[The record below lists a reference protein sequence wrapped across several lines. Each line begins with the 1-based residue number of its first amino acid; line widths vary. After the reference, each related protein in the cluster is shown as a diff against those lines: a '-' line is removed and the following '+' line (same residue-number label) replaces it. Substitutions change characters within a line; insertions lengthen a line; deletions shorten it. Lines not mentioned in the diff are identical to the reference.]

1 MDNINIL
8 RIKCIGAYAPFLL
21 QWNYNIIQF
30 VEKLATK
37 VISKYLKIKHDK
49 KYFKYG
55 KST

>member
-1 MDNINIL
+1 MNIFNIL

-21 QWNYNIIQF
+21 QLNYNIIQT
-30 VEKLATK
+30 VEKLVTK

-49 KYFKYG
+49 KYFKYD